1 MGLEGNLGD
10 VTINDYLNIED
21 YTSGPRSTP
30 TNAYENISRCNKS
43 RRWQRRQY
51 TNDSTLDSTTGV
63 LILGAMFAL
72 STAGYIFF
80 RKKKVA

>member
-1 MGLEGNLGD
+1 MEGNLGD

-30 TNAYENISRCNKS
+30 TNAYEKYLTMQQKAGAGSG
-43 RRWQRRQY
+43 RQY

-72 STAGYIFF
+72 STLDIFSSV
-80 RKKKVA
+80 RKK